1 MTPTTPGSQL
11 PPGPG
16 GTDARSGAG
25 PDETVRSGEERGRV
39 PSRHAATTRLTD
51 DVTVAPVSVVVPA
64 HNAADTLADALVSA
78 LEQRPVPLE
87 VVIVDDGSVDATVEV
102 AVATAA
108 ALGVP
113 ISQHQVGSGDD
124 HDHDST
130 STSTSTGT
138 GTRTEDSHPSGGA
151 GSGTG
156 PVVRVLRQPQSG
168 PSGARNTAIDA
179 SRGTWVAFL
188 DADDVWHPGKL
199 GTQLALAGA
208 HPDAVVV
215 ASDWVRRTGN
225 GPASDL
231 HAAPV
236 GPVSTITEGDLL
248 VLNRFQTSTVLAR
261 TDAVRAVGGFDPT
274 IDGVEDWD
282 MWRRLAG
289 QGQILKIDAPLVSYV
304 NRGDS
309 YSKDLVRVYGTA
321 MVMVARAVAELPRR
335 PARRLRAWH
344 HLRFAVA
351 FALLRDWPHA
361 SRCFGDVYRA
371 GLLSAV
377 PGAAAKHLAPFLAGR
392 LRRRLRGHHPVA
404 AGARVA
410 GGAGGAGGADG

>member
-1 MTPTTPGSQL
+1 MTPTSPGSQL
-11 PPGPG
+11 PPGPD
-16 GTDARSGAG
+16 GTDASPGVG
-25 PDETVRSGEERGRV
+25 PGETVRSREGRDRA
-39 PSRHAATTRLTD
+39 PSRHARSTGD
-51 DVTVAPVSVVVPA
+51 MTVAPVSVVVPA

-113 ISQHQVGSGDD
+113 ITQHQVGSGDD
-124 HDHDST
+124 HDHDG
-130 STSTSTGT
+130 TGT
-138 GTRTEDSHPSGGA
+138 GTGDSHPPGGA

-208 HPDAVVV
+208 HPDVVVV

-225 GPASDL
+225 GPARDL
-231 HAAPV
+231 HAAPA

-261 TDAVRAVGGFDPT
+261 TDAVRAIGGFDPT

-309 YSKDLVRVYGTA
+309 YSKDLVRVYDTA
-321 MVMVARAVAELPRR
+321 MVMVARAVADLPRR

-351 FALLRDWPHA
+351 FALARDWPHA
-361 SRCFGDVYRA
+361 SRCVGDVYRA

-377 PGAAAKHLAPFLAGR
+377 PGAVTKHLAPFLAGR
-392 LRRRLRGHHPVA
+392 LRRRLHGHHPVA
-404 AGARVA
+404 AGAR
-410 GGAGGAGGADG
+410 GADGADG